1 LTGRS
6 GGSELRCGGP
16 ADPRWTALALGSNL
30 GDREEHLAR
39 AREAISGQFGPIC
52 RLSRIYETDPVGPAG
67 QGPYLNQVL
76 LLAVL
81 SGAAEMITPLHEIEA
96 RLGRQRAEIWGARTI
111 DIDILFQ
118 GSSVNRDARLTLPHP
133 RLHERPF
140 VLVPLAEVLPEW
152 RHPVLRLTVAEMLA
166 RAGAGGVVPWRA
178 RPQGRG
184 AKRARG

>member
-1 LTGRS
+1 MTGR
-6 GGSELRCGGP
+6 GGGEELHRGGP

-30 GDREEHLAR
+30 GDREAYLAR
-39 AREAISGQFGPIC
+39 AREEIAARFGPIHK
-52 RLSRIYETDPVGPAG
+52 LSRIYETEAVGPAG

-76 LLAVL
+76 LLTVS

-96 RLGRQRAEIWGARTI
+96 RLGRQRTEIWGARTI

-152 RHPVLRLTVAEMLA
+152 RHPVLRLTVAEMLE

-178 RPQGRG
+178 RRKPGG